1 MALTKF
7 QHTEVFGLVATKR
20 NSLICDC
27 KACPSAP
34 KLRRP
39 MKSILF
45 SLYLSTLAAT
55 AQNWPEFRGPTGDG
69 QVPATTTELPL
80 EWSEEMNVAW
90 KTPIPGRAWSTP
102 VIWGDQVWVT
112 NATED
117 GKKMSVVCVDKNN
130 GKILLDKLLFE
141 NESPEPLGNDVNGYG
156 SCSPAIEE
164 GRIFVHFGSYGT
176 ACLDTKTFDILWQR
190 RDLPCRHYRGPASSV
205 VLWQGK
211 VILSLD
217 GVDVQYLVALDPDS
231 GKTIW
236 KTDRTTD
243 FGDVEADGKIKAD
256 GDLRKAYTTPGF
268 VKVGDQV
275 QMISTGAKA
284 TYAYNPDN
292 GKEIWHITYDGFSNA
307 SRPVFL
313 GSEWAFINTGFG
325 KAHLLGVKLDPEAK
339 GDITDTHIKWDVFKR
354 IPNRSSP
361 VVVGDRIFLVDES
374 GIISCLNAT
383 TGEVIKDDRLRG
395 HFSGSL
401 IHFDGRLYIPCE
413 QGQFYVIEATEELK
427 LLATN
432 TLDDGFMA
440 SPAVSGNSLFLRS
453 KSHLYRI
460 SNAKK

>member
-1 MALTKF
+1 
-7 QHTEVFGLVATKR
+7 
-20 NSLICDC
+20 
-27 KACPSAP
+27 
-34 KLRRP
+34 

-211 VILSLD
+211 VIL
-217 GVDVQYLVALDPDS
+217 
-231 GKTIW
+231 
-236 KTDRTTD
+236 
-243 FGDVEADGKIKAD
+243 
-256 GDLRKAYTTPGF
+256 
-268 VKVGDQV
+268 
-275 QMISTGAKA
+275 
-284 TYAYNPDN
+284 
-292 GKEIWHITYDGFSNA
+292 
-307 SRPVFL
+307 
-313 GSEWAFINTGFG
+313 
-325 KAHLLGVKLDPEAK
+325 
-339 GDITDTHIKWDVFKR
+339 
-354 IPNRSSP
+354 
-361 VVVGDRIFLVDES
+361 
-374 GIISCLNAT
+374 
-383 TGEVIKDDRLRG
+383 
-395 HFSGSL
+395 
-401 IHFDGRLYIPCE
+401 
-413 QGQFYVIEATEELK
+413 
-427 LLATN
+427 
-432 TLDDGFMA
+432 
-440 SPAVSGNSLFLRS
+440 
-453 KSHLYRI
+453 
-460 SNAKK
+460 